1 MRGIRSLK
9 SLDESLAED
18 GALADLTARLE
29 AIREALGKSR
39 AEILAVGEAFEPAA
53 ECAGDLARS
62 IAAGGPAGSVPFE
75 PEIGSEGYAAAAAR
89 EAWLTTSEVS
99 FCARAFPAV
108 PQAHPDAPALR
119 VLGPYLRNTFLHR
132 AIREQGGAYGA
143 GAGYSAD
150 SGAFRLF
157 SYRDPRIAGTFAD
170 FEAAVRR
177 VLDEPQDEAHLEEA
191 ILGVISDLDR
201 PSSPAG
207 QAIGTYFGTRHGRD
221 PAQRRRY
228 RRAVLGVTLDD
239 LRRVAAE
246 YLVPERAR
254 DAVVTSEDLLAR
266 EPGRDGF
273 ETHRL

>member
-1 MRGIRSLK
+1 M
-9 SLDESLAED
+9 
-18 GALADLTARLE
+18 
-29 AIREALGKSR
+29 
-39 AEILAVGEAFEPAA
+39 
-53 ECAGDLARS
+53 
-62 IAAGGPAGSVPFE
+62 
-75 PEIGSEGYAAAAAR
+75 
-89 EAWLTTSEVS
+89 S

-150 SGAFRLF
+150 SGTFRFF

-177 VLDEPQDEAHLEEA
+177 VLDGPRLEAHLEEA

-228 RRAVLGVTLDD
+228 RRAVLRVTLDD
-239 LRRVAAE
+239 LRRVAEE
-246 YLVPERAR
+246 YLEPGRAR
-254 DAVVTSEDLLAR
+254 DAVVTSENLLAR
-266 EPGRDGF
+266 EPDREGF